1 MNFYELKW
9 FGKEE
14 MLKNFN
20 DKFKGEII
28 YDKEKSINFDKT
40 KNIYIEGDNLDALKA
55 MLPKYKNKI
64 DIIYIDPPYNTGK
77 NFFYNDNFHIKNNK
91 LSENDKFHSKWLNM
105 IYPRLK
111 LANLLLSERG
121 VIFVSIDEYEIHNLK
136 IICNEIFG
144 EKNFVG
150 AIVWEKNKVSLNKCK
165 NFSKNHEYILVYCN
179 NINKIICNGIKRSD
193 ERLKKYKNR
202 DNDYRGAWVSGD
214 FTIRSFSKKNYY
226 KIISP
231 SGKEHYPPDCF
242 SWRFPSEKYKE
253 LLADNRIWFGENGD
267 AVPTIKRFLNEIRKN
282 VPPLTLWRSEEVGT
296 YNKASKDLKNI
307 LENKFVFEYPKPV
320 ELIKKCISLYSQKD
334 SIILDFFSGT
344 ATTAHSVMEL
354 NSEDKGHRRFIMVQ
368 EPFEFNKNKTNLDD
382 NYKTICDIAQER
394 IKKVGNKILN
404 NFSNENSLDIGFKV
418 VKIIKD

>member
-150 AIVWEKNKVSLNKCK
+150 AIVWEK
-165 NFSKNHEYILVYCN
+165 
-179 NINKIICNGIKRSD
+179 IK
-193 ERLKKYKNR
+193 
-202 DNDYRGAWVSGD
+202 
-214 FTIRSFSKKNYY
+214 
-226 KIISP
+226 
-231 SGKEHYPPDCF
+231 
-242 SWRFPSEKYKE
+242 
-253 LLADNRIWFGENGD
+253 LL
-267 AVPTIKRFLNEIRKN
+267 
-282 VPPLTLWRSEEVGT
+282 
-296 YNKASKDLKNI
+296 
-307 LENKFVFEYPKPV
+307 
-320 ELIKKCISLYSQKD
+320 
-334 SIILDFFSGT
+334 
-344 ATTAHSVMEL
+344 
-354 NSEDKGHRRFIMVQ
+354 
-368 EPFEFNKNKTNLDD
+368 
-382 NYKTICDIAQER
+382 
-394 IKKVGNKILN
+394 
-404 NFSNENSLDIGFKV
+404 
-418 VKIIKD
+418 